1 MNVTFNAPQLSVDI
15 EAPQLAAS
23 TGLPVVKTRGD
34 NAVWA
39 ASTITANPV
48 LDVDYETGTIT
59 ASYNE
64 ATTINPI
71 QTGGYADPEDA
82 ASVNVRGNTATQ
94 LITIG
99 ETTYT
104 PSNTPI
110 IIPEGRFL
118 TGNQTISA
126 VAPPYYDMSKEMSW
140 MGPDVT
146 LFKTFSPVATK
157 LSATSYNGWTP
168 STTAKDI
175 LASADVGTFAAEDMD
190 EWEYYILWE
199 CKIPVV
205 TTGSP
210 TKKALPVFCVA
221 SNVQAICKRPSSW
234 ANIENNVWNGNAC
247 YSLTTGTFMRYYGST
262 TNTLTYTWG
271 TSYGFYFT
279 LTAAT
284 FSSTTAAEPTVTVE
298 SPKVTARCN
307 ASYLSTANA
316 ALIDQDKTIITIQAK
331 IYRAKAPGVFHG
343 NNANVVKLIN
353 DI

>member
-59 ASYNE
+59 ASNNE
-64 ATTINPI
+64 TTAINPI

-94 LITIG
+94 LFTQEETI
-99 ETTYT
+99 YT
-104 PSNTPI
+104 PSSSDQIVPA
-110 IIPEGRFL
+110 GRFL
-118 TGNQTISA
+118 TGDQVFRAI
-126 VAPPYYDMSKEMSW
+126 APPYYDMSKEFSW

-175 LASADVGTFAAEDMD
+175 LASADVGTFVAEDMD

-221 SNVQAICKRPSSW
+221 SNVQSIYKRPSTW
-234 ANIENNVWNGNAC
+234 ANIEANNFSGNVC
-247 YSLTTGTFMRYYGST
+247 TSLATGTFMRYYGST

-279 LTAAT
+279 LTAAA
-284 FSSTTAAEPTVTVE
+284 FSSTTAAEPTVTVK
-298 SPKVTARCN
+298 SPKVMARCN

-343 NNANVVKLIN
+343 NNANVRKLILEM
-353 DI
+353 

>member
-1 MNVTFNAPQLSVDI
+1 MNVTFNAPQLAVDI

-59 ASYNE
+59 ASNNE
-64 ATTINPI
+64 TTTINPI
-71 QTGGYADPEDA
+71 QIGGYADPEDA
-82 ASVNVRGNTATQ
+82 APVNVRGNTATQ
-94 LITIG
+94 LFTQEETI
-99 ETTYT
+99 YT
-104 PSNTPI
+104 PSASDQIVPA
-110 IIPEGRFL
+110 GRFL
-118 TGNQTISA
+118 TGDQVFRAI
-126 VAPPYYDMSKEMSW
+126 APPYYDMSKEFSW

-175 LASADVGTFAAEDMD
+175 LASADVGTFVAEDMD

-221 SNVQAICKRPSSW
+221 SNVQTIYKRPSTW
-234 ANIENNVWNGNAC
+234 ANIEANNFNGNVC
-247 YSLTTGTFMRYYGST
+247 TSLATGTFMRYYGST

-284 FSSTTAAEPTVTVE
+284 FSSTTAAEPTVTVK

-316 ALIDQDKTIITIQAK
+316 ALIDQDETIITIQAK

-343 NNANVVKLIN
+343 NNANVRKLILEM
-353 DI
+353 

>member
-59 ASYNE
+59 ASNNE
-64 ATTINPI
+64 TATINPI
-71 QTGGYADPEDA
+71 QIGGYADPEDA
-82 ASVNVRGNTATQ
+82 APVNVRGNTATQ
-94 LITIG
+94 LFTQEETI
-99 ETTYT
+99 YT
-104 PSNTPI
+104 PSASDQIVPA
-110 IIPEGRFL
+110 GRFL
-118 TGNQTISA
+118 TGDQVFRAI
-126 VAPPYYDMSKEMSW
+126 APPYYDMSKEFSW

-175 LASADVGTFAAEDMD
+175 LASADVGTFVAEDMD

-221 SNVQAICKRPSSW
+221 SNVQSIYKRPSTW
-234 ANIENNVWNGNAC
+234 ANIEANNFNGNVC
-247 YSLTTGTFMRYYGST
+247 TSLATGTFMRYYGST

-284 FSSTTAAEPTVTVE
+284 FSSTTAAEPTVTVK

-316 ALIDQDKTIITIQAK
+316 ALIDQDETIITIQAK

-343 NNANVVKLIN
+343 NNAIVRKLILEM
-353 DI
+353 